1 MTVTRGRMS
10 AEERRAAL
18 LETACQVFSKRSYHR
33 ATTAEIARGARV
45 TEPILYRH
53 FTSKRDLYLA
63 CLDAAWAECRAMW
76 ERAVA
81 GEPDPTLWVGAM
93 ARCYLM
99 AKDKKGLVANLWI
112 QALTEGNDDP
122 EIRRHVR
129 RHMREVHQFVADV
142 IRRGQEA
149 GGIIE
154 DRDADAEA
162 WVFIAIGLLHTV
174 DRRLGGLVEDDVPK
188 IFASRRQWMTGRTDE
203 AEVK

>member
-10 AEERRAAL
+10 AEERRTAL
-18 LETACQVFSKRSYHR
+18 LETACQVFSKCSYHR

-53 FTSKRDLYLA
+53 FASKRDLYLA

-76 ERAVA
+76 EAAVA
-81 GEPDPTLWVGAM
+81 GEADSSFWVGAM
-93 ARCYLM
+93 GRSYLS

-122 EIRRHVR
+122 EIRRYVR
-129 RHMREVHQFVADV
+129 RHMREVHRFVADV
-142 IRRGQEA
+142 IRRSQEA

-154 DRDADAEA
+154 DRDPDAEA
-162 WVFIAIGLLHTV
+162 WLFLSIGLLATV
-174 DRRLGGLVEDDVPK
+174 DRRLGGLVEEDLPK
-188 IFASRRQWMTGRTDE
+188 IFASRRQWMTGRTD
-203 AEVK
+203 